1 MQSCYPRREYSC
13 PYESGRVHPR
23 PINLFRILLNAPTFR
38 GAINRPLS
46 RRFVTPLVVGHH
58 TYRPQPTGIDL
69 TRGSKAPF
77 YFYVGNRSV
86 TSISETEIP
95 DLTSLSLSSSFRRLE
110 KIFSLT
116 FSRLFIFINSQ
127 SINYNWFG
135 CSSIFKNSKVGHCE
149 SRKYDLYN
157 LKFSLSNVQIESIKI
172 FHASVII
179 FKN

>member
-58 TYRPQPTGIDL
+58 TYHPQPTGIDL

-95 DLTSLSLSSSFRRLE
+95 DLTSLSLFFLSTARKDFLPHFFSF
-110 KIFSLT
+110 IY
-116 FSRLFIFINSQ
+116 IYQ
-127 SINYNWFG
+127 
-135 CSSIFKNSKVGHCE
+135 
-149 SRKYDLYN
+149 
-157 LKFSLSNVQIESIKI
+157 
-172 FHASVII
+172 
-179 FKN
+179 